1 MEPKYPLDV
10 DDLIYQDEWQISE
23 RYARKAAK
31 SVALCG
37 LPASLT
43 ELAVPQRSELF
54 LNQEKNAVLFLT

>member
-1 MEPKYPLDV
+1 MEPNYPRDV
-10 DDLIYQDEWQISE
+10 DDLIYLDEWQISD
-23 RYARKAAK
+23 RYSRMAAK
-31 SVALCG
+31 SDALCG

>member
-1 MEPKYPLDV
+1 M
-10 DDLIYQDEWQISE
+10 
-23 RYARKAAK
+23 RFAFGA
-31 SVALCG
+31 

>member
-1 MEPKYPLDV
+1 MEPKSPVEFHNFISLSLGLIAHLYAGRPKKRV
-10 DDLIYQDEWQISE
+10 DFG
-23 RYARKAAK
+23 A
-31 SVALCG
+31 